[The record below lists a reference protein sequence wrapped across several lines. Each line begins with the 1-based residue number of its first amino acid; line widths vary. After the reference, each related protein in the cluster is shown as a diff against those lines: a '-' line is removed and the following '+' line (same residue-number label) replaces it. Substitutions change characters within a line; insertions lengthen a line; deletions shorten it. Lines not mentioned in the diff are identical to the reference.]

1 MDRERGTRS
10 LGLGASSQQVEAA
23 LADTFE
29 YPGTSRH
36 QAMLRAIV
44 AYYAG
49 DPRILAVVVFG
60 SLGRG
65 TWDSLSDVDLDVVV
79 ADGVAID
86 AVDELRRLC
95 ESLAGAGEQVALIV
109 PDGDDAGDVVF
120 ESLMQLSVRYHP
132 LSTTSPNIVDSM
144 RVLGGTMDHA
154 TIAAAGLA
162 NQRAPAEP
170 LGRLLDRCVRYAA
183 VADVMLE
190 RGQVWGTVEVLHR
203 MRGIL
208 MALYARTHNGA
219 RAYQVFEREADAV
232 LQARLGNA
240 LPRYDLG
247 SLRSSLG
254 ECIYILEHELGRLTD
269 GQVELADGHR
279 TVLNNVRLR
288 YPVRG

>member
-1 MDRERGTRS
+1 MG
-10 LGLGASSQQVEAA
+10 QA
-23 LADTFE
+23 LADTLE

-44 AYYAG
+44 AYYAA

-65 TWDSLSDVDLDVVV
+65 TWDALSDVDLDIVV

-86 AVDELRRLC
+86 AVDELGRLC
-95 ESLAGAGEQVALIV
+95 ESFAGMGERVALIV

-144 RVLGGTMDHA
+144 RVLGGAMDHA

-170 LGRLLDRCVRYAA
+170 LERLLARCVRYAA

-203 MRGIL
+203 MRVIL
-208 MALYARTHNGA
+208 MALFARTHDGT
-219 RAYQVFEREADAV
+219 RAYQVFEREADAA
-232 LQARLGNA
+232 LQARLGST
-240 LPRYDLG
+240 LPRYDLD

-254 ECIYILEHELGRLTD
+254 QCIHILEHDLGRLTD
-269 GQVELADGHR
+269 GQVKLADGHR
-279 TVLNNVRLR
+279 AVLHNVRLCLLND
-288 YPVRG
+288 